1 MSSLGKNLGSSGN
14 GTLKPN
20 PNILSKP
27 VGTYMQSSS
36 KIGSDPDIVEG
47 FNRYPEI
54 ISNPSVSV
62 PNKAI
67 SPTISRQIIN
77 QTLSLI
83 NKLKEFEKKNPN
95 INSTNIIPTLVKE
108 TVNNVHTTSKYSNR
122 NKNAMVAANLLRK
135 IENNSNASPN
145 DLKKARQN

>member
-83 NKLKEFEKKNPN
+83 NKLKEFEKKKP
-95 INSTNIIPTLVKE
+95 
-108 TVNNVHTTSKYSNR
+108 
-122 NKNAMVAANLLRK
+122 
-135 IENNSNASPN
+135 
-145 DLKKARQN
+145 